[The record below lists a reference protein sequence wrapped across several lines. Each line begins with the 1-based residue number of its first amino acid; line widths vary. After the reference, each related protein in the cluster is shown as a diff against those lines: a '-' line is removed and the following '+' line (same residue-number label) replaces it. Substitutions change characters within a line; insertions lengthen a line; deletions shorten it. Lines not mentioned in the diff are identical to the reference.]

1 MDKRGDGVRR
11 IAVFL
16 LVSVVLGADMGSQ
29 EYYNLS
35 LEERDLY
42 LQGVIE
48 GIQIVR
54 ILAQQHRS
62 DVVFRIDPTLE
73 QLRQGVIM
81 GIEPHMISKL
91 IREIR
96 KQYGYK

>member
-1 MDKRGDGVRR
+1 
-11 IAVFL
+11 
-16 LVSVVLGADMGSQ
+16 MGSQ

-62 DVVFRIDPTLE
+62 DVVFRIDPILE